1 MGGTGAGIISYLI
14 DSASSNTTKQTK
26 SDLTY
31 YGSSHLIW
39 PRFMIPY
46 AEIGMP
52 VSQQIQSLLNVDFS
66 FNFDKAKSYTTPTY
80 YAFHCTD
87 LDEVMKY
94 TNKAILINYRLEDAT
109 EIATVF
115 LGKRHIDG
123 FYYPNGQRFYT
134 EKDDILKLKKDYITQ
149 LNLII
154 KYQSSFVPRYDY
166 DNKLL
171 NLSWNELI
179 NNNPADIIQKL
190 SEFTNI
196 HVDRF
201 DVDTLSEWQKR
212 THFCISDLEPLVQQ
226 LLKEDNE

>member
-1 MGGTGAGIISYLI
+1 M
-14 DSASSNTTKQTK
+14 
-26 SDLTY
+26 
-31 YGSSHLIW
+31 
-39 PRFMIPY
+39 
-46 AEIGMP
+46 
-52 VSQQIQSLLNVDFS
+52 
-66 FNFDKAKSYTTPTY
+66 
-80 YAFHCTD
+80 
-87 LDEVMKY
+87 
-94 TNKAILINYRLEDAT
+94 
-109 EIATVF
+109 
-115 LGKRHIDG
+115 
-123 FYYPNGQRFYT
+123 
-134 EKDDILKLKKDYITQ
+134 KLKKDYITQ